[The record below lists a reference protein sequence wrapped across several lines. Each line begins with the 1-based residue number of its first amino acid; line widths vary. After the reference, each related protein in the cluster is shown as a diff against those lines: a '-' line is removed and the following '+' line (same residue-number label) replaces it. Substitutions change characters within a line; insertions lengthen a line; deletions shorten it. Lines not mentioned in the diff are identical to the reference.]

1 YTPLVGG
8 SWDQVFMIF
17 FFALFGLY
25 AFAAGIEGY
34 MESKLSLLLRLLTLG
49 AAAALLWPTI
59 WLVHLAGLAVL
70 IAVFMFNRRVDQ
82 NKTAEAV
89 AAA

>member
-1 YTPLVGG
+1 
-8 SWDQVFMIF
+8 MIF

-34 MESKLSLLLRLLTLG
+34 MENKLNLLFRLLTLG

-59 WLVHLAGLAVL
+59 WLVHLAGLVVL
-70 IAVFMFNRRVDQ
+70 IGIFVLNRRVTQSEVQD
-82 NKTAEAV
+82 AAV
-89 AAA
+89 TV